1 MKSVFWTNFLIRGDN
16 KYIKLAI
23 DISFQ
28 ELTKD
33 NLTSIGSS
41 FLYSQIISI
50 KEKKKDYAV
59 FKTRRCTILHST

>member
-50 KEKKKDYAV
+50 KEKKKGLCS
-59 FKTRRCTILHST
+59 FQNT